1 MWIFL
6 SVRPCVSIW
15 GHTYEASSVQHPL
28 CLDFDIINKE
38 TKVFFSSPIYTIVY
52 RYPNIKGIKVETHV
66 CLIKYV
72 TESVEKEN
80 ITGNV
85 TGKYYRESLQ
95 NDSAI
100 EDTLLKN
107 YAPSK
112 LILNYVL
119 MYN

>member
-1 MWIFL
+1 M
-6 SVRPCVSIW
+6 
-15 GHTYEASSVQHPL
+15 
-28 CLDFDIINKE
+28 
-38 TKVFFSSPIYTIVY
+38 
-52 RYPNIKGIKVETHV
+52 
-66 CLIKYV
+66 
-72 TESVEKEN
+72 EKEN

-100 EDTLLKN
+100 EGTLLKN

-112 LILNYVL
+112 LTLNYVL